1 MDNQKILLVNLSKG
15 KTGEVNSSLLGFIM
29 VSKIQMAAMARA
41 DMKKED
47 RKDFYLYV
55 DEFQNFTTDSIATI
69 LSEARKYMLDLIL
82 AHQYVAQL
90 TKGNDSKIR
99 DAVFGNVGTM
109 AAFRVGA
116 EDAEFLEKEYAPV
129 FDQNDII
136 NVDQYTA
143 NIKLLIDN
151 TASRP
156 FNMATILPPEG
167 NHEMIALLKELS
179 RMKYGRRRDEVEAEI
194 RTRAKWDDLKGGSSF
209 VGPDAF
215 I

>member
-1 MDNQKILLVNLSKG
+1 
-15 KTGEVNSSLLGFIM
+15 
-29 VSKIQMAAMARA
+29 MARA

-90 TKGNDSKIR
+90 TKNNDSKIR

-143 NIKLLIDN
+143 NMKLLIDN

-167 NHEMIALLKELS
+167 NPEMIPLLKELS
-179 RMKYGRRRDEVEAEI
+179 RMKYGRRRDEVEQDI
-194 RTRAKWDDLKGGSSF
+194 RKRAKWDDLKGGSSF